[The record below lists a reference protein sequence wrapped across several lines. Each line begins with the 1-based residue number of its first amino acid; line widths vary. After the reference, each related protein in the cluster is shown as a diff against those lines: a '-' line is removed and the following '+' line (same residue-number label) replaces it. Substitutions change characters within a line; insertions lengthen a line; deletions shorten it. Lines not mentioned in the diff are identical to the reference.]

1 MYSISF
7 FQVSGNGARDLWG
20 TLRNNSQ
27 IKLQKQDNMIPP
39 DVKVMVL
46 SYGRGE
52 CDHNN
57 DDDKDRID
65 IKRVFVNL

>member
-1 MYSISF
+1 
-7 FQVSGNGARDLWG
+7 
-20 TLRNNSQ
+20 
-27 IKLQKQDNMIPP
+27 MIPP